1 MLIVNDIQ
9 DAITMKTK
17 LASVLRRSKTFGKDT
32 DALELELEMIVGDL
46 MDNIDRIEA
55 SMIKE
60 SFAGWGS

>member
-32 DALELELEMIVGDL
+32 DALELELEIIVGDL